1 MARFALVLP
10 EMGEYVE
17 DVKIL
22 RWKVQVGDWV
32 PEDLPVV
39 EIAADKVDAEIPMVF
54 QGRLVEI
61 LAGPGRRVRVGE
73 VLAIFESER

>member
-1 MARFALVLP
+1 
-10 EMGEYVE
+10 MGEYVE
-17 DVKIL
+17 DAKIL

-39 EIAADKVDAEIPMVF
+39 EIATDKVDAEIPMVSE
-54 QGRLVEI
+54 GRLVEI
-61 LAGPGRRVRVGE
+61 FAGPGARVRVGE